1 MACRF
6 FVLKGWIVMIKMLFT
21 FVFGNALW
29 DYLVAFFGSTQA
41 VVEISIFLLAA
52 IIIVKFRE
60 QVFYKAL
67 NDPLRVA
74 LYFLNANFGRF

>member
-1 MACRF
+1 
-6 FVLKGWIVMIKMLFT
+6 MIKMLFT

-60 QVFYKAL
+60 QVFYIIF
-67 NDPLRVA
+67 VA
-74 LYFLNANFGRF
+74 VVLYFLNANFGRF